1 LLLPATDSPH
11 QFSEQTERRW
21 QERLAY
27 EEDRIGGAVRNG
39 LRLRTPID
47 AAVSDRIANL
57 VSMAESDPLVAPNE
71 PVAPSAGSAPA
82 ALPFPYRA
90 AHLPPVAVRNQRPT
104 STPAAHDGA
113 TTAVLDLA
121 AIAQNPRGFFEY
133 QRAARAAH
141 EQQCRLIEH
150 QLYVQA
156 QHQYA
161 LAMGHREFEAQRAHF
176 VGATMEEWRGMQG
189 QRTGEQ

>member
-1 LLLPATDSPH
+1 
-11 QFSEQTERRW
+11 
-21 QERLAY
+21 
-27 EEDRIGGAVRNG
+27 
-39 LRLRTPID
+39 
-47 AAVSDRIANL
+47 
-57 VSMAESDPLVAPNE
+57 
-71 PVAPSAGSAPA
+71 
-82 ALPFPYRA
+82 
-90 AHLPPVAVRNQRPT
+90 
-104 STPAAHDGA
+104 
-113 TTAVLDLA
+113 VLDLA

-189 QRTGEQ
+189 QRTGEQSEDESDANSQRTSREGTANDEDEDDSFTV